1 MGLELPKGNIF
12 VPEVPDSIKA
22 KDTDLYSY
30 LQKLKRSVEDLSQG
44 GFTNSMYISTAINS
58 GTSGTFT
65 LSSGGSIIIT
75 SGIVIRVTS

>member
-1 MGLELPKGNIF
+1 MSLDLPSGNVF
-12 VPEVPDSIKA
+12 VPEVPDSIRT
-22 KDTDLYSY
+22 KDSVLYEY
-30 LQKLKRSVEDLSQG
+30 LQKLKRSVENVTRGNFS
-44 GFTNSMYISTAINS
+44 NSMYITAAINS